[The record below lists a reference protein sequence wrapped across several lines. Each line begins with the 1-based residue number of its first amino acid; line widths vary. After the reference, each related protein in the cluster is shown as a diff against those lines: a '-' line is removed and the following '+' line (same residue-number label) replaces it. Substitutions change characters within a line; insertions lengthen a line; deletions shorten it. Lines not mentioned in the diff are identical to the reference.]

1 MDSSTQNNTLQS
13 AFSVCLLNLYTTE
26 PALLRMKDEESQGLT
41 EFYGF
46 IIPPSSAGNIKL

>member
-13 AFSVCLLNLYTTE
+13 AFSMCLLNLYTTE
-26 PALLRMKDEESQGLT
+26 PALLCKKDEESQGIT